1 MASTNG
7 NYESRG
13 PVVFAVTTAMIV
25 LASIFVFLRVV
36 SRAGIV
42 RRFKL
47 DDYFMVLAWLLAFG
61 ISFSVCYGV
70 SVGLGRHESDIPPE
84 WDPPLKRAEYAFS
97 VLYNPTLMVTKTSI
111 LVFYLTLSKEEKV
124 FRMFTWLTLVVVN
137 VAGLAL
143 TFLNVLQ
150 CRPVGAAFL
159 NPAPDSAQCIDIVA
173 IYLSSAPVNIITDLA
188 IVFLPMPILTGMR
201 LPKKQKAILVI
212 TFGFGI
218 FVAVVDVVRIAYLQD
233 ASRAR
238 LSAVQGNTDNS
249 SNPDRDP
256 GVTDFSWDASLSFMW
271 SIVEVNVGI
280 MCACVPALKPL
291 VVRFLP
297 RILKDNNSGD
307 GNLASAGGTMNS
319 VDMAAAH
326 RVPTA
331 PASQPNRP
339 PPSAAQG
346 PQKDE
351 PMSFLDFL
359 TSPEDNPEKS
369 NDDGPMGMMDFL
381 TTPDMDSSSP
391 PVQRIQ
397 TAMTNT
403 TRHTEP
409 ASQQTFFDFVNMQ
422 QKKSMVHMTHR
433 ESVFPIAMVTIL
445 FFIWGFA
452 YGLLD
457 TLNGRFQAVA
467 NMTIAQSIGIHS
479 AYFGGYLVSPLT
491 CGRWVLKNWG
501 FKACYMVGLVI
512 YACGTLIFWP
522 SAVLTSFGAFLA
534 SNFIVGFGLSILEIA
549 ANPFIALCGPPKYME
564 ARLNLSQGIQA
575 VGSICSPLLA
585 RKVLFPS
592 SSSSDSL
599 IDVQWT
605 YLGIALFTILLALVF
620 YYVPLPEATDDELE
634 HAAQRADG
642 ANRAEIRGVQLIW
655 ITLALGVFSQFCYV
669 GAQEVVSTTFVE
681 YLRILA
687 PYLNASDFQVVG
699 SSAFAVG
706 RFVAV
711 LLNIFIRPRYLM
723 LFFFLGALSF
733 SIAAQHVSSDT
744 AVATAIMLYFFEGP
758 LFPFIFAQTL
768 RGLGRHTKTGSAF
781 LTAAI
786 SGGAVFVPIMHGVA
800 VDRDQVYAYCVVI
813 AAYAFGIL
821 FPLYVNAVPKARRQV
836 DPPPG
841 SGSSGGSGDDSPPS
855 SSSGRASR
863 MSKAFAGLAKRNK
876 RSEESDLPTTEHKER
891 TASVSLS

>member
-280 MCACVPALKPL
+280 IVSAKP
-291 VVRFLP
+291 
-297 RILKDNNSGD
+297 
-307 GNLASAGGTMNS
+307 
-319 VDMAAAH
+319 AAAICG
-326 RVPTA
+326 P
-331 PASQPNRP
+331 RP
-339 PPSAAQG
+339 P
-346 PQKDE
+346 KDE